1 MTIGEVILNYAPV
14 LVRSISHVRSR
25 TPAPS
30 ANPSTSAAPANSARA
45 APSIPICWSPP
56 LGRDSKTTG
65 GKGGKGGNLESLG
78 NGGLSDDGAKRRK
91 PAETGGNPLQ
101 ELCSRNRPQFCRLTQ
116 GVHSKA
122 LIGVS
127 LAEIAEIPC
136 KNLSGFAG
144 GASAPIGM
152 MGARK

>member
-1 MTIGEVILNYAPV
+1 MSGHGRP
-14 LVRSISHVRSR
+14 
-25 TPAPS
+25 PS

-45 APSIPICWSPP
+45 ALSIPICWSPP

-65 GKGGKGGNLESLG
+65 GKGGKGGNLVSLG

-136 KNLSGFAG
+136 KNPSRSRPYCASLFRGALQDLLAVHQQQSG
-144 GASAPIGM
+144 
-152 MGARK
+152 